1 MMESIALDIHV
12 HQIPIDPERLA
23 ELPGVRWH
31 SEAGQIEIDG
41 HKVAFS
47 SLFKPSALLD
57 WLGANAIEQAWVS
70 IPPPAYRQQLDAAM
84 SRQWVDYL
92 NDGLRALCAPHKGRL
107 SPLIHLPVE
116 HPQLCADIAMQAI
129 GRGDK
134 RFSMAAG
141 TATTILSSAAYTP
154 LWETLAG
161 TRAFLLLHPAEL
173 MKDVRLDP
181 FYLNNLIGNPCET
194 GLAAAHLVYGRVLE
208 RFADMTICLAHGGG
222 TTAMVAGRL
231 QRGLVTQR
239 PGIDQAM
246 LEPVKVLCRLTVDCI
261 LHSPSAIELAEQCF
275 GREHIVFGSDW
286 PFPMGLPKPHEQL
299 AGVAGETRRRI
310 LVDNPSKLAR
320 A

>member
-1 MMESIALDIHV
+1 MEPIALDVHV
-12 HQIPIDPERLA
+12 HQIPIDAQRL
-23 ELPGVRWH
+23 EGLPGVRWH
-31 SEAGQIEIDG
+31 SDALQIEIDG
-41 HKVAFS
+41 HKVAFA

-57 WLGANAIEQAWVS
+57 WLNANAIERAWVS

-92 NDGLRALCAPHKGRL
+92 NEGLRALCARHKDRL

-116 HPQLCADIAMQAI
+116 HPQLCAEIARQAL

-134 RFSMAAG
+134 RFSMSAG
-141 TATTILSSAAYTP
+141 TATTILSSAAYSP
-154 LWETLAG
+154 LWEALAG
-161 TRAFLLLHPAEL
+161 ARAFLLLHPAEL
-173 MKDVRLDP
+173 MKDVRLDA
-181 FYLNNLIGNPCET
+181 FYLNNLIGNPYET

-208 RFADMTICLAHGGG
+208 RFGDMTLCLAHGGG

-246 LEPVKVLCRLTVDCI
+246 LAPAQVLRRLTVDCI
-261 LHSPSAIELAEQCF
+261 LHSPSAIALAEQCF
-275 GREHIVFGSDW
+275 GSEHIVFGSDW

-299 AGVAGETRRRI
+299 AGVPVETRRRI
-310 LVDNPSKLAR
+310 FVDNPR
-320 A
+320 ALTRA